1 MGGGGGLKFS
11 YDCIFKMHVCLWWGS
26 GDKCHLLGVSI
37 DFVRNQIGA
46 LSSVFVLRLLTSLC
60 CPYHFFIFLVIFH
73 GSWFY

>member
-1 MGGGGGLKFS
+1 MLKFS

-37 DFVRNQIGA
+37 DFVRNQFGA

-60 CPYHFFIFLVIFH
+60 CPYHFFIFLVIFP